1 MENENLKSQIIDQLN
16 ANSYQLN
23 KGWYIR
29 TYNKH
34 YSSKKLSPELL
45 EKQIKKDIIIRIILS
60 LLVLIVMIYSVILLF
75 NHVDNPN
82 FQSNVKTTYISSGIL
97 FVILL
102 SQFYTIICFN
112 KLLNI
117 YRFDLFLKQIYQN
130 VDVEEVK

>member
-1 MENENLKSQIIDQLN
+1 
-16 ANSYQLN
+16 
-23 KGWYIR
+23 
-29 TYNKH
+29 
-34 YSSKKLSPELL
+34 
-45 EKQIKKDIIIRIILS
+45 
-60 LLVLIVMIYSVILLF
+60 MIYSVILLF